1 MVDAL
6 VESTIFDGNFEK
18 ILRFGPK
25 VGSTPKNIVHS
36 CNLKSLAPKLANF
49 WSALIFSDPTADGYP
64 DPVQMEE
71 ARQREVIFRIERYG
85 IVVFAIF
92 FVVFNAYYWIH
103 LLRSL

>member
-1 MVDAL
+1 M
-6 VESTIFDGNFEK
+6 
-18 ILRFGPK
+18 
-25 VGSTPKNIVHS
+25 
-36 CNLKSLAPKLANF
+36 
-49 WSALIFSDPTADGYP
+49 IFSDPTADGYP

>member
-1 MVDAL
+1 MI
-6 VESTIFDGNFEK
+6 ES
-18 ILRFGPK
+18 
-25 VGSTPKNIVHS
+25 STHIGQHLECKE
-36 CNLKSLAPKLANF
+36 
-49 WSALIFSDPTADGYP
+49 LIFSDPTADGYP